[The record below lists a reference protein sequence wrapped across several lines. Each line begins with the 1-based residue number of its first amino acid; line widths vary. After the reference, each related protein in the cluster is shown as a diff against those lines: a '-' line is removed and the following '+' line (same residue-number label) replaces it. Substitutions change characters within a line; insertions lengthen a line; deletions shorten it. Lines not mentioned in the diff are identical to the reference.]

1 MSTTIATRTV
11 GHRTIN
17 GTVFAVVDCVEFRD
31 GKYVAVNG
39 MCNGQRNW
47 AYAFTNKAKALAR
60 LGLEDGEDT
69 SRLAEPW
76 DATFVHGQ
84 TGQDESDD
92 MLSAG
97 QYVRELT
104 HERNEEEGCEEY
116 TALVSSDLKNWYLYR
131 SFSAPFVR

>member
-1 MSTTIATRTV
+1 MATTIATRTV

-39 MCNGQRNW
+39 RCNGSENW
-47 AYAFTNKAKALAR
+47 AREYKRKALALAR
-60 LGLEDGEDT
+60 LKLTDGENT
-69 SRLAEPW
+69 SRLVERW
-76 DATFVHGQ
+76 NATFVHGQ

-92 MLSAG
+92 TLSAG

-104 HERNEEEGCEEY
+104 HERNEEAGRDEH